1 MIGRREFITVLG
13 GAAGA
18 WPMAAR
24 AQQRMM
30 PVIGLTLGTDD
41 RLKAPSASAPNRAAS
56 RAMSKLMPV
65 LEAIQ

>member
-1 MIGRREFITVLG
+1 MRSRREFVTLLG
-13 GAAGA
+13 GAAVA
-18 WPMAAR
+18 WPLAAW